1 VCPELVDLDLLE
13 PGDDRGSLG
22 DRAVVRLGGSPL
34 GLLYELDGRDP
45 TERALTELWD
55 QVGVA
60 LAARR
65 LRAADDP
72 VEQPAATVVVC
83 TRDRAESLDGCL
95 AALAEQEHPTY
106 EVVVVDNASRDDE
119 TRRVAR
125 GWSARYVR
133 EPRPGL
139 DWARNRGL
147 AAARAPIVA
156 FTDDDARPEPGWLG
170 ALVRG
175 FESPD
180 VDAVT
185 GLVLP
190 AELETQ
196 AQLAFEDAYG
206 GMSKGFALRLHVQQS
221 RRPAYRPEWVGVGC
235 NMAFRRSVMVA
246 AGGFDP
252 ALDVG
257 TATGGGGDLDA
268 FQRLLETGSVIA
280 YRPDAVVRHL
290 HRRTDAALRRQL
302 FDNGRAYSAML
313 TAAFLRARG
322 LDRTRVAARYV
333 RWVARWHAVRLAR
346 SLAGRETLPLRLI
359 AAEASGAPLGP
370 ALYLRARRTAR
381 RLAGEPDHLR

>member
-1 VCPELVDLDLLE
+1 MCPELVDVELLE
-13 PGDDRGSLG
+13 PDDDRGPLG
-22 DRAVVRLGGSPL
+22 GRAVVRVDGSPL

-55 QVGVA
+55 DLAVA

-65 LRAADDP
+65 LRAADDSWSP
-72 VEQPAATVVVC
+72 PASSVVVC
-83 TRDRAESLDGCL
+83 TRDRAEWLDGCL
-95 AALAEQEHPTY
+95 AALAEQDHPTY

-119 TRRVAR
+119 TLRVAR
-125 GWSARYVR
+125 SWSARYVR

-147 AAARAPIVA
+147 AAARAAIVA
-156 FTDDDARPEPGWLG
+156 FTDDDARPEPAWLSSL
-170 ALVRG
+170 ARG
-175 FESPD
+175 FASPE
-180 VDAVT
+180 VAAVT

-190 AELETQ
+190 AELATP
-196 AQLAFEDAYG
+196 AQLAFEDEYG
-206 GMSKGFALRLHVQQS
+206 GMSKGFALRLHAQQS
-221 RRPAYRPEWVGVGC
+221 RRPVYRPEWVGVGC
-235 NMAFRRSVMVA
+235 NMAFRRSVLLA

-268 FQRLLETGSVIA
+268 FQRLLEAGAVIA

-322 LDRTRVAARYV
+322 VDRSRVAARYV
-333 RWVARWHAVRLAR
+333 RWLARWHAVRLAR
-346 SLAGRETLPLRLI
+346 SLAGKEALPFRHV

-381 RLAGEPDHLR
+381 RLAGEGSS